1 MPRILVTFEGP
12 VYRYEDEVAPGARES
27 LATLAQQG
35 FEVTIFTERSKTEVA
50 AWLKLHGFPYYV
62 ITNKKLPAVAVI
74 DTGAIHHVDWTGSI
88 AELSRRCPVS
98 QHGVVGSPQTPGSR

>member
-1 MPRILVTFEGP
+1 MPRVLVAFEGP
-12 VYRYEDEVAPGARES
+12 VYRYEDEPAPGAQEA

-35 FEVTIFTERSKTEVA
+35 FEVTIFTERDKTEVA
-50 AWLKLHGFPYYV
+50 RWLKLHGFPFYL

-74 DTGAIHHVDWTGSI
+74 DTGAIQHVDWVGSI

-98 QHGVVGSPQTPGSR
+98 QHGVVGSPQTPGRS